1 MEQNLENK
9 LDLRNRLINF
19 FKINKSKLLVFLIIS
34 ALILISVVFFKVNNE
49 KKNILIAEKYVRA
62 GIFLASEKNVEAKLL
77 YEEIILSNNKFYSI
91 LALNALIEK
100 NLETDKEIILN
111 YFNILEKTISTKE
124 NNDLINFK
132 KALFLIKSSNL
143 KEGNELLKDLISKDS
158 GLKSIAKEILE
169 E

>member
-1 MEQNLENK
+1 MEQNLENN
-9 LDLRNRLINF
+9 LDLKNRLINF

>member
-34 ALILISVVFFKVNNE
+34 ALILISVVFFKANNE

>member
-19 FKINKSKLLVFLIIS
+19 FKNNKLKLLVFLIIL
-34 ALILISVVFFKVNNE
+34 ALIIISVIFFKANNE
-49 KKNILIAEKYVRA
+49 KNNILTAEKYVRA
-62 GIFLASEKNVEAKLL
+62 GIFLASEKNDEAKLL
-77 YEEIILSNNKFYSI
+77 YEEIILSKNKFYSI

-100 NLETDKEIILN
+100 KLETDKEIILN

-124 NNDLINFK
+124 KNDLINFK